1 MSTTSTIL
9 EDPIG
14 YRFLTRFP
22 LSILLMLLLALAA
35 CQSLPR
41 GGEQQALPTL
51 AAGAL
56 DPLTPPPTPPI
67 TPSADGAATEPAAD
81 QQVVEAPNTATP
93 AATPTTT
100 PTPTATAWTIAVDPA
115 VPPDLQRAVE
125 SLVTAQ
131 SGRFRLA
138 AEGERADVQL
148 APGEGQPLSTW
159 VYAVVVPFATV
170 DDATT
175 LADLQQNWQV
185 GGGPQAVLTEQ
196 AQAWLARAWG
206 SGDAEVVSA
215 EDVPQILWQ
224 RRPAWTLAPFHRL
237 TPDLKVLVVDGQS
250 PLDAGF
256 DPAGY
261 PLVLQIGVR
270 GQGPA
275 LEAFLVAW
283 DGPDG
288 NYRPERITRVA
299 MTGVT
304 ALVRATAYQMEIR
317 GLLYPGEEVAPVL
330 QAADVA
336 HVSNEVSF
344 VPDCPTPHYIG
355 DPVFCSSPRYM
366 ELLEEL
372 GVDVVELTGNHLND
386 WGAQYVPYTLD
397 LYDEAGMRYFGG
409 GRDLAQAQEPLLI
422 EHNGNQIAFVGCN
435 PVGPAGGW
443 ATEHRAGS
451 APCDWQAFREQIGA
465 LADAGHVVIATQ
477 QYQEIYNYAPT
488 AQQRADFAAL
498 AEAGAAAV
506 SGSQGHHAQGFD
518 FHEGAFIHYGLGNL
532 FFDQMD
538 RLGTRQTFVD
548 QYVIY
553 ENRLL
558 SVPLWT
564 GLIEN
569 YARPRLMTPEERAD
583 LLQTVFEASGW

>member
-1 MSTTSTIL
+1 
-9 EDPIG
+9 
-14 YRFLTRFP
+14 
-22 LSILLMLLLALAA
+22 MLVA
-35 CQSLPR
+35 CQGLPFD
-41 GGEQQALPTL
+41 GAQQALPTL
-51 AAGAL
+51 AAGIS

-67 TPSADGAATEPAAD
+67 TPSAEGAVVDPTVEPPVTESA
-81 QQVVEAPNTATP
+81 NTATP
-93 AATPTTT
+93 TTAPAPTE
-100 PTPTATAWTIAVDPA
+100 TAWTVAVDPA
-115 VPPDLQRAVE
+115 VPGDLQRAVE
-125 SLVTAQ
+125 ALIAAQ

-138 AEGERADVQL
+138 QEGERADVQL
-148 APGEGQPLSTW
+148 GPGEDHSLSTW
-159 VYAVVVPFATV
+159 VYAVAVPFATV
-170 DDATT
+170 DDTST
-175 LADLQQNWQV
+175 LADLQQNWQT
-185 GGGPQAVLTEQ
+185 GGAPQAVLGEQ
-196 AQAWLARAWG
+196 VQEWLAQAWG
-206 SGDAEVVSA
+206 PGDAETVAVEEA
-215 EDVPQILWQ
+215 AGALWQ
-224 RRPAWTLAPFHRL
+224 RRTAWSLVPFHRL
-237 TPDLKVLVVDGQS
+237 TPDLKVLAVDGQS

-256 DPAGY
+256 DPSSY
-261 PLVLQIGVR
+261 PLVLEVGVS
-270 GQGPA
+270 GQDPA
-275 LEAFLVAW
+275 LDAFLAAW
-283 DGPDG
+283 DGPQS
-288 NYRPERITRVA
+288 NYRPQRITRVA

-317 GLLYPGEEVAPVL
+317 GVLYPGEEVAPVL

-336 HVSNEVSF
+336 HVINEVSF

-355 DPVFCSSPRYM
+355 DPVFCSDPGYM
-366 ELLEEL
+366 ALLEEL

-409 GRDLAQAQEPLLI
+409 GRDLAQAQEPLLV
-422 EHNGNQIAFVGCN
+422 EHNDNQIAFVGCN

-443 ATEHRAGS
+443 ATEQRAGS
-451 APCDWQAFREQIGA
+451 APCEWEAFQEQIGA
-465 LADAGHVVIATQ
+465 LDDAGHVVIATQ
-477 QYQEIYNYAPT
+477 QYQEIYEYAPT
-488 AQQRADFAAL
+488 SQQRADFAAL

-538 RLGTRQTFVD
+538 RMGTRQTFVD

-558 SVPLWT
+558 SVALWT

-569 YARPRLMTPEERAD
+569 YARPRLMTAEERAD